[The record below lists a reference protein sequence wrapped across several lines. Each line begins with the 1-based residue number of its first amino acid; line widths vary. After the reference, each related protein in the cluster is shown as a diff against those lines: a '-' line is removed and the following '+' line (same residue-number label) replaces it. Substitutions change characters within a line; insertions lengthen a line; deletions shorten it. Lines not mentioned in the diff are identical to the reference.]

1 MAKKTRVPLP
11 PRVQAPQRRFDK
23 RDPGRSRRALLLAG
37 SGLVGAGLVGLRATF
52 AFGLAGGGEGGP
64 PGALRDA
71 GCTFRTFPDQGANHI
86 ESPSNTVRYNS
97 DPPTSGTHL
106 SQPAVWGAYDTPVE
120 KQALIPNLEHG
131 GVVIQY
137 GDNVAAAEVA
147 AINSFYSNDPQGL
160 IVAALPKLGGKIA
173 LTAWTTLA
181 VCPTYNS
188 NAFDAFIDAFRFKG
202 PERLPPDALQP
213 GS

>member
-11 PRVQAPQRRFDK
+11 PRVQVPQRRFDK
-23 RDPGRSRRALLLAG
+23 RERNRDWRPLLLAG
-37 SGLVGAGLVGLRATF
+37 AGAVALLAIVGASF
-52 AFGLAGGGEGGP
+52 AFGIVGGGGSGP
-64 PGALRDA
+64 GGALRAA
-71 GCTFRTFPDQGANHI
+71 GCTFRTLPDQGANHI
-86 ESPSNTVRYNS
+86 DSPSETPRYNS

-106 SQPAVWGAYDTPVE
+106 SQPAVWGAYDEPVE
-120 KQALIPNLEHG
+120 KQALIHNLEHG
-131 GVVIQY
+131 GVVVQY
-137 GDNVAAAEVA
+137 GDKVPEAAVA
-147 AINSFYSNDPQGL
+147 AINDFYSDDPRGL

-181 VCPTYNS
+181 VCPSYDS
-188 NAFDAFIDAFRFKG
+188 NAFDAFLDAYRFKG